1 MLGLRGQETWCS
13 EAPHACVFHLQ
24 ADTPAHADTLRLP
37 PDNQFVEGPGKEW
50 LAEEMR
56 KIDELRC
63 LAPNSES
70 LRVLGDCETINIQRL
85 ELKEQVAM
93 AGHLLLHTKLH
104 QR

>member
-1 MLGLRGQETWCS
+1 MRLHL
-13 EAPHACVFHLQ
+13 HVFRLQ

-37 PDNQFVEGPGKEW
+37 PGNEFVEGSGKEW

-56 KIDELRC
+56 KIEELRC

-70 LRVLGDCETINIQRL
+70 LGVLGECETINIQRL
-85 ELKEQVAM
+85 ELKERVAM
-93 AGHLLLHTKLH
+93 GGHLMLHTKLH